1 MNLHPAPRRSR
12 KFLTALAVAAVA
24 ATCMVSGGTVSAAVG
39 HDRGAVTQATKE
51 WKRPAAQAD
60 LVLATKEW
68 KTPTQLAV
76 GSKTKEW

>member
-1 MNLHPAPRRSR
+1 MNLHTVPRRSR
-12 KFLTALAVAAVA
+12 KFLTAVAVAAVA
-24 ATCMVSGGTVSAAVG
+24 ATCMVSAGTVSAVAG
-39 HDRGAVTQATKE
+39 HDRSGVTQATKE

-68 KTPTQLAV
+68 KTPTRLTS